1 MVKFVHTMFAR
12 IVSTKAL
19 LPRNEQ
25 RIISIIVNAAQDTDV
40 AAAGEVSHCL
50 AVEVETFL
58 SIHLLS
64 GGGAREEVI
73 QTQITLSSGRR
84 ASHSKEQSLI
94 GYVLLPGWPGVSGGL
109 RNVFADA
116 TGCSAGKLY
125 SIMV

>member
-1 MVKFVHTMFAR
+1 MVNTAH
-12 IVSTKAL
+12 
-19 LPRNEQ
+19 
-25 RIISIIVNAAQDTDV
+25 DTDV
-40 AAAGEVSHCL
+40 AVPPPEKFHTVL
-50 AVEVETFL
+50 AVEVERFL

-64 GGGAREEVI
+64 GGGDREEVI